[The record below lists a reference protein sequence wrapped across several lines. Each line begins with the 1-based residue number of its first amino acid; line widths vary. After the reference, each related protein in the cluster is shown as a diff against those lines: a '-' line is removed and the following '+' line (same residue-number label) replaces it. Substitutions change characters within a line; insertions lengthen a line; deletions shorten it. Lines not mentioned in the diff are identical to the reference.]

1 MHDAVVVGLMSFCFV
16 FFKAFQQR
24 NVAFEHYGAVMPLSL
39 LMGFTEYTMYFIVA
53 MQAAKTDPSF
63 LTALFMGMG
72 AGSGALL
79 AIRLHTKMFGRK
91 YENSIPGPGDAVVRN
106 SQPDADVLRKAK

>member
-1 MHDAVVVGLMSFCFV
+1 MHDALIVGLMSFFFV

-24 NVAFEHYGAVMPLSL
+24 NVAFEHYTAVMPLSI

-53 MQAAKTDPSF
+53 MQAAKTDPSVW
-63 LTALFMGMG
+63 TALCMGVG

-79 AIRLHTKMFGRK
+79 AIRLHTKLFGRK
-91 YENSIPGPGDAVVRN
+91 YEKSIPR
-106 SQPDADVLRKAK
+106 

>member
-1 MHDAVVVGLMSFCFV
+1 MHDAVIVGLMSFLFV

-24 NVAFEHYGAVMPLSL
+24 NVAFEHYGAVMPLSVM
-39 LMGFTEYTMYFIVA
+39 MGFVEYTMYFVVA

-63 LTALFMGMG
+63 WTALFMGVG

-79 AIRLHTKMFGRK
+79 AIKLHTKMFGRK
-91 YENSIPGPGDAVVRN
+91 YENSTPRSRVKAVCD
-106 SQPDADVLRKAK
+106 SKG